1 VVRLRKEPWVF
12 ERIGEE
18 EMINLGMGVVIVLIA
33 LNAFSVIHGL
43 VKAEGFRLFSFIN
56 LLFWIFLG
64 LPLAY
69 GG

>member
-1 VVRLRKEPWVF
+1 
-12 ERIGEE
+12 
-18 EMINLGMGVVIVLIA
+18 MGVVIVLIA